1 MTRLASQQGGPQGRG
16 QRIMPNTET
25 AKTILVVDDDPD
37 FLAQQQM
44 QLEAARFTVIA
55 APGVQEARRLLEE
68 RKPDLAILDLMMEDA
83 DGGFA
88 LSYYLRKKYPKV
100 PIILVT
106 AVTSQTGLDFTP
118 SGAEQQSWVKADVIL
133 PKPVRF
139 EQLKREIDR
148 LLAR

>member
-1 MTRLASQQGGPQGRG
+1 MQTGATTR
-16 QRIMPNTET
+16 
-25 AKTILVVDDDPD
+25 TILVVDDDPD

-44 QLEAARFTVIA
+44 QLEAAHFKVLA
-55 APGVQEARRLLEE
+55 APGVQEARHLLEE
-68 RKPDLAILDLMMEDA
+68 CQPDLAVLDLMMEDA

-88 LSYYLRKKYPKV
+88 LSYHLRKKYPGV
-100 PIILVT
+100 PIIMVT

-118 SGAEQQSWVKADVIL
+118 SGPEQKSWVKADVIL

-148 LLAR
+148 LLARKP

>member
-1 MTRLASQQGGPQGRG
+1 M
-16 QRIMPNTET
+16 MPTSET

-44 QLEAARFTVIA
+44 QLEAAHFKVVA
-55 APGVQEARRLLEE
+55 APGVQEARQVLEE
-68 RKPDLAILDLMMEDA
+68 CRPDLAILDLMMEDA

-88 LSYYLRKKYPKV
+88 LSYHLRKKYPGV

-106 AVTSQTGLDFTP
+106 AVTSQTGLDITP
-118 SGAEQQSWVKADVIL
+118 SDPEQQSWVKADIIL

>member
-1 MTRLASQQGGPQGRG
+1 MATA
-16 QRIMPNTET
+16 ET
-25 AKTILVVDDDPD
+25 VKTILVVDDDPD

-44 QLEAARFTVIA
+44 QLEAAHFKVLA
-55 APGVQEARRLLEE
+55 APGVQEARHVLEE
-68 RKPDLAILDLMMEDA
+68 CKPDLAILDLMMEDA

-88 LSYYLRKKYPKV
+88 LSYHLRKKYPEV

-118 SGAEQQSWVKADVIL
+118 SGADQKSWVKADIIL

>member
-1 MTRLASQQGGPQGRG
+1 MQTAA
-16 QRIMPNTET
+16 T

-44 QLEAARFTVIA
+44 QLEAAQFNVLA
-55 APGVQEARRLLEE
+55 APGVQEARRVLEE
-68 RKPDLAILDLMMEDA
+68 CRPDLAILDLMMEDA

-88 LSYYLRKKYPKV
+88 LSYHLRKKYPEV
-100 PIILVT
+100 PIIMVT

-118 SGAEQQSWVKADVIL
+118 SGPDQKSWVKADIIL
-133 PKPVRF
+133 PKPIRF

-148 LLAR
+148 LLARQP

>member
-1 MTRLASQQGGPQGRG
+1 MMATAD
-16 QRIMPNTET
+16 T

-44 QLEAARFTVIA
+44 QLEAAHFKVLA
-55 APGVQEARRLLEE
+55 APGVKEARHVLEE
-68 RKPDLAILDLMMEDA
+68 CKPDLAILDLMMEDA

-88 LSYYLRKKYPKV
+88 LSYHLRKKYPEV

-118 SGAEQQSWVKADVIL
+118 SGADQKSWVKADIIL

>member
-1 MTRLASQQGGPQGRG
+1 M
-16 QRIMPNTET
+16 
-25 AKTILVVDDDPD
+25 
-37 FLAQQQM
+37 
-44 QLEAARFTVIA
+44 
-55 APGVQEARRLLEE
+55 LEE
-68 RKPDLAILDLMMEDA
+68 CKPNLAILDLMMENTN
-83 DGGFA
+83 GGFT
-88 LSYYLRKKYPKV
+88 LSYHLRKKYPEV

-118 SGAEQQSWVKADVIL
+118 SGADQKSWVKADIIL

>member
-1 MTRLASQQGGPQGRG
+1 MT
-16 QRIMPNTET
+16 
-25 AKTILVVDDDPD
+25 KTILVVDDDPD

-44 QLEAARFTVIA
+44 QLEAAHFKVLV
-55 APGVQEARRLLEE
+55 APGVQEARRVLEE
-68 RKPDLAILDLMMEDA
+68 CKPDLAVLDLMMEDA

-88 LSYYLRKKYPKV
+88 LSYHLRKKYPEV
-100 PIILVT
+100 PIIMVT

-118 SGAEQQSWVKADVIL
+118 SGPEQTSWVKADIIL

>member
-1 MTRLASQQGGPQGRG
+1 
-16 QRIMPNTET
+16 MPTAET

-44 QLEAARFTVIA
+44 QLEAAHFKVLA
-55 APGVQEARRLLEE
+55 APGVPEARRVLEE
-68 RKPDLAILDLMMEDA
+68 CQPDLAILDLMMEDA

-88 LSYYLRKKYPKV
+88 LSYHLRKKYPKV

-118 SGAEQQSWVKADVIL
+118 SGADQKSWVKADIIL